1 MKKEIQNGEKAKSA
15 STAIWF
21 NRTEKDDERRA
32 RLYAGEIFVY
42 DHVPA
47 VEKFA
52 AFSSELIEKA
62 LSPHDPR
69 HVHEALT
76 PEELA
81 PLLGKLKPAFTH
93 HPESKRLVAKIL
105 EELGTDLD
113 DCHIDVPKLRTAY
126 PTGHLTKGIAY
137 AFPWHRDTWY
147 GGPMAQ
153 INWWLPIYPLSADNC
168 MAFDPRNFS
177 GAVANDSDKFNYY
190 RRNVERKDAA
200 QFIKEDPRVQ
210 PSAVALGSEEP
221 EFRLLPQVGGIIVF
235 SGAQLH
241 TTITSASCLSR
252 YSIDFRTV
260 SRRDVERGLGAA
272 NIDTRC
278 VGTALRDFRRAT
290 DGAAMPEELARKL
303 DPLGPAPDEVAVFKP
318 GA

>member
-1 MKKEIQNGEKAKSA
+1 MNNT
-15 STAIWF
+15 TAIWF
-21 NRTEKDDERRA
+21 NRTGKDEERRA

-42 DHVPA
+42 DRVPA

-52 AFSSELIEKA
+52 AFTRGLVEQA
-62 LSPHDPR
+62 LAPHDPR

-81 PLLGKLKPAFTH
+81 PLLGKLKPVFTH
-93 HPESKRLVAKIL
+93 HPEARRLVARIL

-113 DCHIDVPKLRTAY
+113 DCHMDVPKLRTAY

-153 INWWLPIYPLSADNC
+153 LNWWLPIYPLAADNC
-168 MAFDPRNFS
+168 MAFDPRNF
-177 GAVANDSDKFNYY
+177 ANPVDNDSDKFNYY

-210 PSAVALGSEEP
+210 PSAVALGGDEP
-221 EFRLLPQVGGIIVF
+221 EFRLLPEVGGIIVF

-241 TTITSASCLSR
+241 TTVTSASCLSR
-252 YSIDFRTV
+252 YSVDFRTV
-260 SRRDVERGLGAA
+260 SRSDIESGRGAK
-272 NIDTRC
+272 NVDTRC
-278 VGTALRDFRRAT
+278 IGTALRDFRRVS
-290 DGAAMPEELARKL
+290 DAADMPEALARKL
-303 DPLGPAPDEVAVFKP
+303 DPVGPAADEVAVFKP
-318 GA
+318 VADQGR